1 MKAFKL
7 LFATSIIINCSIV
20 QAQSNEIGYWM
31 NDSNGLPCFN
41 YTGSIPYSA
50 LLPNK
55 QKVKL
60 SDDPWFLLGNYQLT
74 LFAHVSGQYVL
85 ITGQRA
91 WGRMNQGNKPNS
103 GANNAYIT
111 RINDINEVVRKYQL
125 TGLASLAADP
135 NKCKRV
141 FGCGFVSCTEIG

>member
-1 MKAFKL
+1 MQ
-7 LFATSIIINCSIV
+7 TQN
-20 QAQSNEIGYWM
+20 NEIGYWM
-31 NDSNGLPCFN
+31 KDSDGLPCFN

-50 LLPNK
+50 YLSNK

-74 LFAHVSGQYVL
+74 LFAHVSGQYEL

-111 RINDINEVVRKYQL
+111 RINDKNEVVGKYQL
-125 TGLASLAADP
+125 TGLRLASCRPKSVYTGIWLWI
-135 NKCKRV
+135 CKLHL
-141 FGCGFVSCTEIG
+141 SS